1 LTSDPLRK
9 IVYTP
14 DSQLLHVRQLLK
26 SIVQD
31 LISSREL
38 AWRLFVRNISAQYR
52 QSFLGYIWAFLPPIA
67 TTLIWVF
74 LNSQQILDVGTTDI
88 PYPAFVMIG
97 TLLWQ
102 GFVDALNSPIKL
114 ITSSK
119 SMLAKINFPHEAL
132 ILAGMGEVIFNFL
145 IRVVLVIIVFIW
157 FKIPVPATII
167 FAPIGIAGL
176 MILGFMIGVF
186 LAPLGVLYQDVQRG
200 LEIITRFW
208 FFMTPVIYPLPTD
221 STAAFLTKLN
231 PVTPLL
237 VTSRELMTTGEVT
250 QSTSFIIVTAL
261 SLAFTVTGW
270 ILYRLAKPHLIQR
283 MST

>member
-1 LTSDPLRK
+1 MASDLLPTT
-9 IVYTP
+9 IYTP
-14 DSQLLHVRQLLK
+14 ESQLLNIRLLLK
-26 SIVQD
+26 NIAHD
-31 LISSREL
+31 LLSSREL

-52 QSFLGYIWAFLPPIA
+52 QSFLGYFWAFIPPIA
-67 TTLIWVF
+67 TTLVWVF
-74 LNSQQILDVGTTDI
+74 LNSQKILDVDSTDI

-102 GFVDALNSPIKL
+102 GFVDALNSPINL

-132 ILAGMGEVIFNFL
+132 IMAGMAEVLFNFM
-145 IRVVLVIIVFIW
+145 IRFVLVIIVFIW
-157 FKIPVPATII
+157 FNISVPATMI

-176 MILGFMIGVF
+176 MVLGFMIGVF
-186 LAPLGVLYQDVQRG
+186 IAPLGVLYQDVQRS
-200 LEIITRFW
+200 LDLLTRFW
-208 FFMTPVIYPLPTD
+208 FFLTPVIYPPPAN

-237 VTSRELMTTGEVT
+237 VTSRELMTTGDVSQQT
-250 QSTSFIIVTAL
+250 NFIVVTAFAL
-261 SLAFTVTGW
+261 IFTITGW

-283 MST
+283 MSV